1 MMINE
6 IHSDANNRMDK
17 SLSSLESDFS
27 KIRAGRAH
35 PSLLE
40 QITVEYYGTLVPL
53 SQVSNIT
60 SEDARTLKVSP
71 WEKDMVGPIEKAI
84 LTSDLGLNPN
94 TQGQVMRIPLP
105 PLTEDRRRE
114 LARVVRDEAENAR
127 VAIRNIRRDAIS
139 DFRELLKEKE
149 ISEDEARKAEDNIQK
164 ITDQHIAS
172 IDKSLSDKENSLL
185 EI

>member
-1 MMINE
+1 MINE
-6 IHSDANNRMDK
+6 IHSDANSRMDQ
-17 SLSSLESDFS
+17 SLASLESDFS

-40 QITVEYYGTLVPL
+40 QVTVEYYGTMVPL
-53 SQVSNIT
+53 SQVSNVT
-60 SEDARTLKVSP
+60 AEDARTLKVSP

-105 PLTEDRRRE
+105 PLTEDRRKE
-114 LARVVRDEAENAR
+114 LVRVVRDEAENAR

-149 ISEDEARKAEDNIQK
+149 ISEDESRKAEDNIQK

>member
-6 IHSDANNRMDK
+6 IHNDANDRMNK
-17 SLSSLESDFS
+17 SVLSLENDFS

-40 QITVEYYGTLVPL
+40 QVTVEYYGTMVPL

-105 PLTEDRRRE
+105 PLTEERRRE

-149 ISEDEARKAEDNIQK
+149 ISEDEAHKAEDNIQK

-172 IDKSLSDKENSLL
+172 IDKSLTDKENSLL

>member
-1 MMINE
+1 MVNE

-17 SLSSLESDFS
+17 SLSSLENDFS

-40 QITVEYYGTLVPL
+40 QITVEYYGAMVPL
-53 SQVSNIT
+53 SQVSNIST
-60 SEDARTLKVSP
+60 EDSRTLKVSP

-84 LTSDLGLNPN
+84 MTSDLGLNPN
-94 TQGQVMRIPLP
+94 TQGQVLRIPLP
-105 PLTEDRRRE
+105 PLTEERRKE
-114 LARVVRDEAENAR
+114 LVRVVRDEAENAR

-149 ISEDEARKAEDNIQK
+149 ISEDEAHRAEDNVQK
-164 ITDQHIAS
+164 ITDQHISS
-172 IDKSLSDKENSLL
+172 IDKALSDKESSLL

>member
-1 MMINE
+1 MINE
-6 IHSDANNRMDK
+6 IHIDANNRMDK

-40 QITVEYYGTLVPL
+40 QITVEYSGTMVPL

-71 WEKDMVGPIEKAI
+71 SEKDMVGPIEKAI

-94 TQGQVMRIPLP
+94 TQGQIMRIPLP
-105 PLTEDRRRE
+105 ALTEDRRRE
-114 LARVVRDEAENAR
+114 LVRVVRDEAENAR

-164 ITDQHIAS
+164 ITDQHIAA
-172 IDKSLSDKENSLL
+172 IDKSLTDKENSLL

>member
-1 MMINE
+1 
-6 IHSDANNRMDK
+6 MDK
-17 SLSSLESDFS
+17 SFTSLENDFS

-40 QITVEYYGTLVPL
+40 QVTVEYYGTMVPL

-60 SEDARTLKVSP
+60 AEDARTLKVSP

-94 TQGQVMRIPLP
+94 TQGLVMRIPLP

-149 ISEDEARKAEDNIQK
+149 ISEDESHKAEDNIQK

-172 IDKSLSDKENSLL
+172 IDKSLADKEKSLL

>member
-1 MMINE
+1 MINE
-6 IHSDANNRMDK
+6 IHNDANDRMNK
-17 SLSSLESDFS
+17 TLASLESDFS

-40 QITVEYYGTLVPL
+40 QIRVEYYGALVPI

-60 SEDARTLKVSP
+60 TEDSRTLKVTL

-84 LTSDLGLNPN
+84 MTSDLGLNPISM
-94 TQGQVMRIPLP
+94 GQVIRIPLP
-105 PLTEDRRRE
+105 PLTEERRKE
-114 LARVVRDEAENAR
+114 LVRVVRDETEHAR
-127 VAIRNIRRDAIS
+127 VAVRNIRRDAIS
-139 DFRELLKEKE
+139 DYRELLKEKE
-149 ISEDEARKAEDNIQK
+149 ISEDEAHRSEENIQK
-164 ITDQHIAS
+164 ITDQHIDL